1 MTTKPHV
8 VTAGTTVM
16 HSAPIPPSHD
26 WFEGHQTKL
35 DINADEFA
43 LQILRD
49 QIEQLVYP
57 VQRLGRKT
65 VGVLLFGLNEVI
77 NKTM

>member
-1 MTTKPHV
+1 MLQEIVYQDEYLAAINKPHGLLV
-8 VTAGTTVM
+8 
-16 HSAPIPPSHD
+16 
-26 WFEGHQTKL
+26 HQTKL